1 MKNFYLFFLF
11 FVIVISCNMDQ
22 KKVPIQ
28 EDMMVNVLTDLYFV
42 EAYFE
47 SLSGNL
53 KDSMIAVK
61 KLEVLAKY
69 GLTDSIFNEAGKYY
83 SRNDKLMEQ
92 IENKVVEQV
101 DKLIKADSLKQKN

>member
-11 FVIVISCNMDQ
+11 FVIVISCNKNQ

-28 EDMMVNVLTDLYFV
+28 EDMMVNILTDLYFV

-83 SRNDKLMEQ
+83 KLMEQ

-101 DKLIKADSLKQKN
+101 DKLIKVDSLKQKN